1 MRRTDEEFINEVY
14 KKRKIYL
21 KKQKQR
27 NIIICALIPVFFFG
41 LFMLPAMM
49 PAMSADKSAPPESVL
64 PSPGEENQSSVY
76 PPGTIIAT
84 VKSGEESYTL
94 DGKEISDF
102 AEKYFE
108 SENRSQSSSAVHDEA
123 EDSKIIYGDKIC
135 SFTLELSDNG
145 IKKHIFNFYERGVEN
160 NETGEFYHLS
170 EEEIKELKI
179 LLNI

>member
-14 KKRKIYL
+14 ERRRIYL
-21 KKQKQR
+21 KKQKKK
-27 NIIICALIPVFFFG
+27 NIIICALIPVLFFG
-41 LFMLPAMM
+41 IFMLPAMM
-49 PAMSADKSAPPESVL
+49 PAMVSDKSAPPESVL
-64 PSPGEENQSSVY
+64 TDPEAGYPSSVY

-84 VKSGEESYTL
+84 VKLGEESYTL

-102 AEKYFE
+102 AEKYFH
-108 SENRSQSSSAVHDEA
+108 SENRTQSSSAVHDKA

-145 IKKHIFNFYERGVEN
+145 IKKHIFNFYEKGVEN